1 MKMYTV
7 LVTYVC
13 VCSYKARHMYVCT
26 LIIEYLSNIK
36 LAIYNNYKY
45 TCNNHLAFRSFDFNS
60 QGLRS

>member
-1 MKMYTV
+1 M
-7 LVTYVC
+7 C